1 MPQRAPM
8 SDTPRPPPS
17 QHTFFP
23 WTTVA
28 VVLVVVALLCGAAGP
43 EGPLSDPQGPQDDL
57 AAT

>member
-1 MPQRAPM
+1 MPQGPPM

-17 QHTFFP
+17 QHTFFL

-28 VVLVVVALLCGAAGP
+28 VVLALVALLCGAADP
-43 EGPLSDPQGPQDDL
+43 EGPLSDPQGLQDDL